1 MTRAA
6 TVTGSSRPRALKARR
21 SVAPKLLVE
30 QGCFD
35 GGAQLVCGIDEVGRG
50 AWAGPVTVGAV
61 VIGPAPKRILKVR
74 DSKELTHDQREKLF
88 PKIVGWA
95 LASSVGHAS
104 PAECDEL
111 GMTAALRLAGER
123 ALAGLAADGCVP
135 DRIILDGNH
144 DYFGRP
150 DQVETV
156 IDGDALCLSVAAA
169 SIVAK
174 VTRDRLMAAEAEC
187 YPGYDFE
194 SNRGYRSYRHR
205 CALLGYGPTAIHRRS
220 WIFNEYLPWGE
231 RRSPAGPEDARGAG
245 RSRAEVREAAPEL
258 TLFP

>member
-1 MTRAA
+1 MATAAAVNQRGRPRAA
-6 TVTGSSRPRALKARR
+6 TGRRAK
-21 SVAPKLLVE
+21 APKLLVE
-30 QGCFD
+30 QGCFEAGD
-35 GGAQLVCGIDEVGRG
+35 QLVCGIDEVGRG

-61 VIGPAPKRILKVR
+61 VIGPAPKRILRVR
-74 DSKELTHDQREKLF
+74 DSKELTHDQREKLY
-88 PKIVGWA
+88 PKIVSWA
-95 LASSVGHAS
+95 LASAVGHAS
-104 PAECDEL
+104 STECDEL

-123 ALAGLAADGCVP
+123 ALAGLAEAGCVP

-150 DQVETV
+150 DQVRTV

-174 VTRDRLMAAEAEC
+174 VTRDRIMAAEAEC

-220 WIFNEYLPWGE
+220 WIYMENLPWAQ
-231 RRSPAGPEDARGAG
+231 P
-245 RSRAEVREAAPEL
+245 APEL

>member
-1 MTRAA
+1 MARAAVKTRAKRLA
-6 TVTGSSRPRALKARR
+6 
-21 SVAPKLLVE
+21 APKLRVE
-30 QGCFD
+30 QGCFESGD
-35 GGAQLVCGIDEVGRG
+35 QLVCGIDEVGRG

-61 VIGPAPKRILKVR
+61 VICPDRPRIFKVR
-74 DSKELTHDQREKLF
+74 DSKVLTLEEREALY
-88 PKIVGWA
+88 PRIIRWA
-95 LASSVGHAS
+95 LASGVGHAS
-104 PAECDEL
+104 AAECDGL
-111 GMTAALRLAGER
+111 GMTAALRLAAER
-123 ALAGLAADGCVP
+123 ALAALDGIKP

-150 DQVETV
+150 DQVRTV

-174 VTRDRLMAAEAEC
+174 VTRDRLMASEAEC

-220 WIFNEYLPWGE
+220 WIYMENLPWAQ
-231 RRSPAGPEDARGAG
+231 P
-245 RSRAEVREAAPEL
+245 APEL

>member
-1 MTRAA
+1 MARTAVTANGRA
-6 TVTGSSRPRALKARR
+6 RPLKARR
-21 SVAPKLLVE
+21 SVAPKLRVE
-30 QGCFD
+30 QGCFEAGD
-35 GGAQLVCGIDEVGRG
+35 QLICGIDEVGRG

-61 VIGPAPKRILKVR
+61 VIGPSPRRIQKVR
-74 DSKELTHDQREKLF
+74 DSKELTHGQREELY

-95 LASSVGHAS
+95 LASAVGHAS
-104 PAECDEL
+104 HAECDEL
-111 GMTAALRLAGER
+111 GMTAALRVAGER
-123 ALAGLAADGCVP
+123 ALATLAADGCIP

-150 DQVETV
+150 DQVRTV

-174 VTRDRLMAAEAEC
+174 VTRDRMMAAEAEC

-220 WIFNEYLPWGE
+220 WIYMENLPWAQ
-231 RRSPAGPEDARGAG
+231 P
-245 RSRAEVREAAPEL
+245 APEL

>member
-1 MTRAA
+1 MAVAA
-6 TVTGSSRPRALKARR
+6 VKQKGRPRAAVKRPG
-21 SVAPKLLVE
+21 VPKLLVE
-30 QGCFD
+30 QGCFKA
-35 GGAQLVCGIDEVGRG
+35 GAQLVCGIDEVGRG
-50 AWAGPVTVGAV
+50 AWAGPVSVGAV
-61 VIGPAPKRILKVR
+61 VIGPTPKRIQRVR
-74 DSKELTHDQREKLF
+74 DSKELTHDQREALY

-95 LASSVGHAS
+95 LASAVGHAS
-104 PAECDEL
+104 PAECDDL
-111 GMTAALRLAGER
+111 GMTAALRLAAER
-123 ALAGLAADGCVP
+123 ALAVLAEAGCVP

-144 DYFGRP
+144 DYLARP
-150 DQVETV
+150 DQVRTV

-194 SNRGYRSYRHR
+194 SNRGYPAYRHR

-220 WIFNEYLPWGE
+220 WIYMENLPWAQ
-231 RRSPAGPEDARGAG
+231 P
-245 RSRAEVREAAPEL
+245 APEL